1 MSKKIIIIWI
11 IAVCLSLL
19 LAFVYWQSQVSISNQ
34 SLRSASSPASSQK
47 AATPKASVLSPVEM
61 EKSVS
66 FTIGGDVMFA
76 RSIHQRFNPDFNEA
90 FAKFDREI
98 FTGVDAAIVNLEG
111 AITTKPLAD
120 KAVIN
125 SFDFEFSPSIVE
137 TLSWLGINGA
147 SSANNHADNAGP
159 EGVSTTKS
167 LLAAAKIQSFGAA
180 TDRGV
185 SDIAYFRGSGLT
197 LAVIGINLTFP
208 GQEPEILVPIITKLQ
223 RDPSIRILVMP
234 HWGTEYAAHHNQWQA
249 SAARMWIDAGADL
262 VIGAHPHVIQ
272 DTELYQGVPIFYSLG
287 NLLFDQTFS
296 AEVQQGLLVSGK
308 FTDSGLSF
316 FALPTQSIKYQ
327 PRLLS
332 TESSEVIL
340 NNLYLPFA
348 DHLSK
353 NTAGV
358 IVEIG
363 K

>member
-11 IAVCLSLL
+11 IAVCLSFL
-19 LAFVYWQSQVSISNQ
+19 LAFVYWQSQIAISNQ
-34 SLRSASSPASSQK
+34 YLESTSTAASSQK
-47 AATPKASVLSPVEM
+47 AATLKTSVPNQVEA

-76 RSIHQRFNPDFNEA
+76 RSIHQRFNSDFNEA
-90 FAKFDREI
+90 FAEFDR
-98 FTGVDAAIVNLEG
+98 GVFAADAAIINLEG

-185 SDIAYFRGSGLT
+185 NDIAYFRGNGLT

-223 RDPSIRILVMP
+223 RDPSLRILIMP
-234 HWGTEYAAHHNQWQA
+234 HWGTEYAAKHNQWQET
-249 SAARMWIDAGADL
+249 AAHMWIDAGADL
-262 VIGAHPHVIQ
+262 VIGAHPHVVQ
-272 DTELYQGVPIFYSLG
+272 DTDLYQGVPIFYSLG
-287 NLLFDQTFS
+287 NLLFDQAFS

-340 NNLYLPFA
+340 NKLYLPFK
-348 DHLSK
+348 DHLLETK
-353 NTAGV
+353 AGS
-358 IVEIG
+358 IVKIN